1 MEKKLMSEHQDFT
14 LLNGLALAYVG
25 DAIYEVFIRDY
36 LIRKGNTRPN
46 MLHQKATKFVSA
58 KAQASSIADMLA
70 EGMLTEEEEAI
81 FKRGRNAKSH
91 TTAKNADVKT
101 YRASTGFEALMG
113 YLHLQ
118 GQTDRLNELMIWCVN
133 QKEKINEKT
142 N

>member
-1 MEKKLMSEHQDFT
+1 MSEHQDFT

-58 KAQASSIADMLA
+58 KAQASLIADMLA

-101 YRASTGFEALMG
+101 YRTSTGFEALMG